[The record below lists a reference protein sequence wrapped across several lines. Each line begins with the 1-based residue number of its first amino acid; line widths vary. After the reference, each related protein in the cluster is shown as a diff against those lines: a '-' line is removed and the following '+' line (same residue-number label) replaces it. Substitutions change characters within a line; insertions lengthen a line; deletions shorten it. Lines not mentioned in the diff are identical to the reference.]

1 MSHYLQGFIYTSQVL
16 QDIFYQQYVSSFIF
30 TIFHNHVFM
39 IAHVRVHMQ
48 IHDGDHIDH
57 NRYHDHRRRHRHQ
70 RGSSWFESKLEPFD
84 NCISDPHK
92 NGSTN
97 IEAYIYIYTLSYMQY
112 IHMMGLFQNACCF
125 DEWHIFSQNISGE
138 IFGKVPLDN
147 VPPEKT

>member
-70 RGSSWFESKLEPFD
+70 RGSS
-84 NCISDPHK
+84 
-92 NGSTN
+92 
-97 IEAYIYIYTLSYMQY
+97 
-112 IHMMGLFQNACCF
+112 
-125 DEWHIFSQNISGE
+125 
-138 IFGKVPLDN
+138 
-147 VPPEKT
+147 